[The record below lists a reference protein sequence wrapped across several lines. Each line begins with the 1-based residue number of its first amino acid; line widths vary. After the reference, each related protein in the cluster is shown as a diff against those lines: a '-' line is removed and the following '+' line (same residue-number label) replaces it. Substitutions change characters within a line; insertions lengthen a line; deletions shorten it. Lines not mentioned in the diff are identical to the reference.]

1 MSVSQS
7 VTTFFTWR
15 KWPELSPLFHSFCR
29 LRLQNQAVLVS
40 RVRYTASRL
49 VKPSISTSRVSSS

>member
-1 MSVSQS
+1 MSQS
-7 VTTFFTWR
+7 VSTFFTWR
-15 KWPELSPLFHSFCR
+15 KCPEVSPLFHSFCR

-40 RVRYTASRL
+40 RVRSTAYRL